1 MNPHYREIPQAAYL
15 LMKLLFFLQESKYTK
30 TLPKKSIF
38 TKKKKKGYEEFEIKN
53 KQTKTT
59 TSLPPKN
66 NMK

>member
-38 TKKKKKGYEEFEIKN
+38 TKKKKGYEEFEIKN

-59 TSLPPKN
+59 TSLSPKN